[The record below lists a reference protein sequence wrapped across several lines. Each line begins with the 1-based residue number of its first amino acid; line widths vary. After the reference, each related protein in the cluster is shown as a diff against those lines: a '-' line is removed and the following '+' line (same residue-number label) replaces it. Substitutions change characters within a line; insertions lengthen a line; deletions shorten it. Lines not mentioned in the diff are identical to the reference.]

1 MENRIRIRII
11 TENGES
17 LLLTQCY
24 DCNTDQSFYDVHG
37 EDGRYWG
44 ELHGAPSYDPD
55 DEDSDSVIEEI
66 KSMIEN
72 AIEQNKLYEHLS
84 ESEQY
89 PQPIYMATV
98 IEHTPFGD
106 TVSSDIFASKEGA
119 KSYANEKADKFIGTI
134 MSKSKFPYK
143 KNDNGLEISVKTE
156 PAVYWIKASIILK
169 DIKP

>member
-1 MENRIRIRII
+1 MDNRIRII
-11 TENGES
+11 TENGER

-24 DCNTDQSFYDVHG
+24 DCDTDQPFYDVHG
-37 EDGRYWG
+37 EDGTYWG

-55 DEDSDSVIEEI
+55 DEDNDSVIEEI
-66 KSMIEN
+66 KSMIET
-72 AIEQNKLYEHLS
+72 AIEQGDLAEQLS
-84 ESEQY
+84 DTDPY
-89 PQPIYMATV
+89 PQTVYVTTV

-134 MSKSKFPYK
+134 VSKSKFPYK
-143 KNDNGLEISVKTE
+143 KKDNGLEISVKTE
-156 PAVYWIKASIILK
+156 PAVYWMKVSIILK